1 MQGAPHHLAAGEG
14 SRQRCKKSRQ
24 RCKMRHNI
32 RTRSAKWASLRLV
45 VAGEEQ
51 AEVQAAEVQE
61 EQEEVQEAEVQ
72 EEQAEVQ
79 HLVAGEESRRGA
91 RRAGRGVRCGTT
103 SARAALR
110 LASLRAWPKQKAET
124 WRMHSLQHP
133 APQRDKRPT
142 KCKKRKR
149 QRACSMHALSL
160 QPDARSL
167 AATRQ
172 RRAGCSLAHY
182 NIQTRSASCF
192 SS

>member
-1 MQGAPHHLAAGEG
+1 
-14 SRQRCKKSRQ
+14 
-24 RCKMRHNI
+24 MRHNI

-51 AEVQAAEVQE
+51 AEVQAAEAELQE

-91 RRAGRGVRCGTT
+91 RRAGRGVRCATT

-124 WRMHSLQHP
+124 WRMHSPQHP
-133 APQRDKRPT
+133 APQRHKRPT
-142 KCKKRKR
+142 KCKKKEGRG
-149 QRACSMHALSL
+149 RARCTLSRYNPMPALSL
-160 QPDARSL
+160 QQGRGVQDARSL
-167 AATRQ
+167 NTTSKLAARVALVL
-172 RRAGCSLAHY
+172 RLC
-182 NIQTRSASCF
+182 
-192 SS
+192 